1 MYTTTDTIAAPA
13 TPPGV
18 SAIAVIR
25 MSGPDAIKIAGSVFK
40 SNVKDW
46 NKVKGYTV
54 HFGRFTDMGGNLV
67 DEAIATVFRAPKS
80 FTGEDAIEFSFHG
93 SEYIR
98 KRAMEVLTEAGA
110 RSAGPGEF
118 TLRAFLNGK
127 MDLSQAEAVA
137 DLIASNSAQSHRL
150 AIEQMRGGYSAKL
163 ESLRQQLV
171 EFAALLELE
180 LDFSEEDVEFAD
192 RTKLSVLLETLT
204 GQLDKLSASFAA
216 GNVIREG
223 IPVAIIGKPN
233 AGKSTL
239 LNAILQEER
248 AIVSEIAG
256 TTRDTVEEVIVLSGM
271 RFRFIDTAGLRETT
285 DTIESIGVSRSYEK
299 SRLAPVVLYL
309 FDPGTTTA
317 EALTEELQAVTA
329 AKTETNGLLLP
340 VANKSDLFPAID
352 LKEKYSSIP
361 DILFISA
368 KKHDHLDEMLNR
380 LTTYAAAIEAQA
392 TDITVTN
399 VRHKHAI
406 DNALSALL
414 KVREGIASQLTTD
427 LLAIDIRDA
436 LNFLGEITGTV
447 ASDEILGTIFSRFC
461 IGK

>member
-1 MYTTTDTIAAPA
+1 MNNTSDTIAAPA

-25 MSGPDAIKIAGSVFK
+25 VSGPDAIKIAGSVFK

-46 NKVKGYTV
+46 NQIKGYTV
-54 HFGRFTDMGGNLV
+54 HFGQFTDTNGNLI
-67 DEAIATVFRAPKS
+67 DEVIVNVFRAPKS
-80 FTGEDAIEFSFHG
+80 FTGEDAVEFSFHG

-98 KRAMEVLTEAGA
+98 KRAMEVLTDAGA
-110 RSAGPGEF
+110 RTAEPGEF

-137 DLIASNSAQSHRL
+137 DLIASDSAQSHRL

-192 RTKLSVLLETLT
+192 RSKLVVLLETLID
-204 GQLDKLSASFAA
+204 QLSRLSASFVS

-256 TTRDTVEEVIVLSGM
+256 TTRDTVEEELVLSGI

-285 DTIESIGVSRSYEK
+285 DSIESIGVSRSHEK
-299 SRLAPVVLYL
+299 TRIAHIVLYL
-309 FDPGTTTA
+309 FDPGAITPD
-317 EALTEELQAVTA
+317 ELHQTLESI
-329 AKTETNGLLLP
+329 AKSKSGSPNTLIP
-340 VANKSDLFPAID
+340 IANKSDLYSMRD
-352 LKEKYSSIP
+352 LNRDFGSIP
-361 DILFISA
+361 NLLYISA
-368 KKHDHLDEMLNR
+368 KKHDHLDELLDR
-380 LTTYAAAIEAQA
+380 LTAYASGIGSQTA
-392 TDITVTN
+392 DITVTN
-399 VRHKHAI
+399 VRHKQAI
-406 DNALSALL
+406 DKAWSALT
-414 KVREGIASQLTTD
+414 KVREGISSQLTTD
-427 LLAIDIRDA
+427 LLAIEIRDA
-436 LNFLGEITGTV
+436 LNFLGEITGKV